1 MAPRETENNAY
12 ANFEV
17 TKKEHYGMLLY
28 FLEWSIYICSDLI
41 NSRVSHFKS
50 RILNTPCMPFPSL
63 V

>member
-28 FLEWSIYICSDLI
+28 FLEPSICSDLI

-50 RILNTPCMPFPSL
+50 RVLNTPCSCFHFWSS
-63 V
+63 